1 MNERYVQ
8 PAMPEGVE
16 EGIIK
21 GMYRFASS
29 EPKNSGKKVH
39 LFGSGAIMN
48 EVLWAREVLESG
60 YGVPTDV
67 WSITSYKEL
76 YQDAKEAERWNR
88 LNPGEKRRKSYISE
102 CMEGEDG
109 IFVAATDYLKSL
121 PDSVSSYF
129 PKPLVSLGTD
139 GFGRSDTREAL
150 RDFFEVDYRHI
161 AIAALHELAREGRI
175 DEETV
180 SEAISE
186 FGIDRGKPNP
196 AVT

>member
-1 MNERYVQ
+1 MRAVT
-8 PAMPEGVE
+8 
-16 EGIIK
+16 
-21 GMYRFASS
+21 ASR
-29 EPKNSGKKVH
+29 PT
-39 LFGSGAIMN
+39 SGASR
-48 EVLWAREVLESG
+48 ATRSFTRTRRRQRDG
-60 YGVPTDV
+60 TA
-67 WSITSYKEL
+67 SIPE
-76 YQDAKEAERWNR
+76 
-88 LNPGEKRRKSYISE
+88 RRKE
-102 CMEGEDG
+102 K
-109 IFVAATDYLKSL
+109 ATFQNAWKGQTGYLLPRPTILKAF
-121 PDSVSSYF
+121 PDSVSAYF

>member
-1 MNERYVQ
+1 
-8 PAMPEGVE
+8 
-16 EGIIK
+16 
-21 GMYRFASS
+21 
-29 EPKNSGKKVH
+29 
-39 LFGSGAIMN
+39 
-48 EVLWAREVLESG
+48 
-60 YGVPTDV
+60 
-67 WSITSYKEL
+67 
-76 YQDAKEAERWNR
+76 
-88 LNPGEKRRKSYISE
+88 
-102 CMEGEDG
+102 MEGEDG
-109 IFVAATDYLKSL
+109 VFHCRDRLSEKPSGFRF
-121 PDSVSSYF
+121 PSYF